1 MRDNCID
8 EFKDYDLPFETYF
21 NACADHAETTHDDM
35 EFIWLLEGK
44 IQIVCEG
51 ITYHLFSDS
60 VFMIYMNQTHS
71 ITSDGQSISISFRLK
86 KSYTDDLN
94 LYFNKI
100 PFKNR
105 IYSFEELAI
114 KYHEVPLI
122 MSQLIIL
129 MKSQSPS
136 MNVRYKIIGYYNMY
150 IYDLYSVRLKD
161 KYLDI
166 KKKNY
171 DEYLI
176 RFYTITDYINKN
188 YDQKITLEML
198 ADLVEI
204 SSFRLS
210 HFIKEILGISF
221 QDYLRNVR
229 FEHALD
235 YLRNTSLPI
244 EEVVIRCGFSDP
256 KYLNQL
262 MKEKFHVTSLKYRK
276 IMKDN
281 KHFGI
286 QGFSY
291 PKMVSELSTRLHK
304 IQEYADMTDTFGL
317 KKNVIDS
324 QTEIE
329 FQSM

>member
-8 EFKDYDLPFETYF
+8 EFKNYDLPFETYF
-21 NACADHAETTHDDM
+21 NACAEHQETKHEDM

-44 IQIVCEG
+44 IQIICEG
-51 ITYHLFSDS
+51 ITHDLSSDN
-60 VFMIYMNQTHS
+60 VFMIYMNQNHS
-71 ITSDGQSISISFRLK
+71 IKSDGQSISISFRLK
-86 KSYTDDLN
+86 KSYTDALN
-94 LYFNKI
+94 LFFNKI

-105 IYSFEELAI
+105 IYTFEELAN

-176 RFYTITDYINKN
+176 RFYTITDFINKN
-188 YDQKITLEML
+188 YDQNVTLDTL
-198 ADLVEI
+198 ADLVNI
-204 SSFRLS
+204 SRYRLS

-221 QDYLRNVR
+221 QDYLRNIR

-235 YLRNTSLPI
+235 YLRNTNLS
-244 EEVVIRCGFSDP
+244 IREIIKLCGFSDS
-256 KYLNQL
+256 KYLNQM
-262 MKEKFHVTSLKYRK
+262 MKEKFHVTALKYRK
-276 IMKDN
+276 IMNDN
-281 KHFGI
+281 RHFGI
-286 QGFSY
+286 QGYSY
-291 PKMVSELSTRLHK
+291 PKMVSELSDRLHK
-304 IQEYADMTDTFGL
+304 IQEYAEMTDTFGL
-317 KKNVIDS
+317 GKNVVDA
-324 QTEIE
+324 QAE
-329 FQSM
+329 FDYYG